1 MKEAGIRGP
10 KNGKNPNYPDRS
22 SEPFKWLSPKISL
35 MHRQVIPLPM
45 GKYEDSEKITFLY
58 ETPQEI
64 ISTHQVEMNTYAAKL
79 LNAL

>member
-35 MHRQVIPLPM
+35 MYRQVVPLPM
-45 GKYEDSEKITFLY
+45 GKYKDSEKIKFSY

-64 ISTHQVEMNTYAAKL
+64 ISTHQVKMDTYTAKL
-79 LNAL
+79 LNTL